1 MFNNFLI
8 LLNFV
13 WTSLQVPIY
22 LDFIWELLTGSARMH
37 CTDTVLDKIPQNR
50 KKEKEKKK
58 TDWRKWELTGSYL
71 SLLYCELLNW
81 CPLSWDCVT
90 LNGACC
96 SRQISE
102 NDLKYKNVPFSH
114 SKTVSGKWEKRG
126 QWGYSNTS
134 VNNLCQ
140 IWPKGTNLPCT
151 SCVGDMYRD
160 S

>member
-58 TDWRKWELTGSYL
+58 QTNTKNQENLAFVWTFLLAYKLRVSTRCRHFKFHFMTAATETPSKTNYSWRYLL
-71 SLLYCELLNW
+71 SLVCILHYHVIFWIFLPAYGKYSQYCTVLMPLYRHLN
-81 CPLSWDCVT
+81 S
-90 LNGACC
+90 
-96 SRQISE
+96 
-102 NDLKYKNVPFSH
+102 KN
-114 SKTVSGKWEKRG
+114 
-126 QWGYSNTS
+126 
-134 VNNLCQ
+134 
-140 IWPKGTNLPCT
+140 
-151 SCVGDMYRD
+151 
-160 S
+160 